1 MRRKKI
7 NLLMILLVLL
17 VLISASS
24 ANAKGNATS
33 SVSNSSTSIKYAAEG
48 KGNSATKSY
57 KSSNIKIRFNGGSYE
72 GFCID
77 PNRHLSASLNCGPL
91 QSDGGLIYLVEQLH
105 SGAYDH
111 LTMQLAF
118 RMYAVYTNMNKAVN
132 NELSAAIV
140 RYLQVKM
147 GDQAVIQSYGSDPSN
162 FLWGDSRID
171 TAYQLAYDAHMGHN
185 FLPDGAETTGQAS
198 MLTFNKV
205 SSTDTTVT
213 YRVTSTS
220 SMDADKVSF
229 QCIDCSFV
237 SEPVWTGTSALLEV
251 TTTTENC
258 QFQIEAKYPS
268 SGLYACSGY
277 GENTQTILIDVQ
289 LQDEEGLA
297 TQVFEG
303 GLDSC
308 TNGEDCCT
316 LDPITPGYME
326 GNINNCCTDDTHS
339 EASEYDLNDL
349 FCYSDELKVDHA
361 YPKCNSD
368 YYLNTDAALNDYCE
382 MYCTER
388 ISVDLPGA
396 ITATS
401 GRYFTLTTTQQ
412 GTKSPYIEGYKRCR
426 ILVHYDEWIDD
437 YETAVEGQVDA
448 YNNYQ
453 QIEAEHIMY
462 EEAAKTEQTVS
473 GTINLSVSCR
483 QTHEECVE
491 GYDSYGR
498 WDSCVDTTTVVD
510 CEDSVSDTFDYSYT
524 KYRFPIT
531 SKNYYRVEMND
542 SAHNPDS
549 NIYNSIEIIPWDTQ
563 RVTHAS
569 HSTYDLS
576 SEINEANSKL
586 ESLKSS
592 CCSGNGITSASRG
605 SLPDEGAGYPN
616 EDVPSVR
623 DQLGQQAENAN
634 SSFNA
639 SSDTAKKLEEDL
651 YKCDNYFIEFEGAD
665 AEANYNLDVSM
676 DFYYTQVYLDDY
688 GEKVLDA
695 NYVDWSDEGC
705 TIDGPITTPD
715 HEISAPNYSSDYGTG
730 NEIMN
735 DFKNSDLEFQDSTT
749 GYRNYLDETY
759 EADKKFTH
767 DAKYHGVCQWEEE
780 QNQVNTLVPSGE
792 ASESTSEMNFTEHGR
807 EYRVYLTTFDGTYE
821 THWNIS
827 GLGSDGKFDDYFL
840 ENGTTC
846 AAENPADTS
855 MFTCK
860 LHVEHEVVLTGY
872 CNGTLGT
879 DTTTDPEDCDPL
891 EEGYNLFTF
900 KIVDPVNLFPSGT
913 TVTEDGETK
922 EIAYNWTSTA
932 AGQQVMDEIQSTAA
946 DDETFSPSNLT
957 YSFTVTPSDMQHI
970 KNYNDQQDE
979 EGGYSDFELNCSC
992 PRNGDGTY
1000 AGPCVQCKSTFLEN
1014 LANGIVRYDGANH
1027 QVTGWSNPS
1036 DSIQGIRN
1044 KNNW

>member
-17 VLISASS
+17 IAASVGNV
-24 ANAKGNATS
+24 NAKNNATS
-33 SVSNSSTSIKYAAEG
+33 SVTNRSPGIRYAAEG
-48 KGNSATKSY
+48 KGKSATKTYRDSV
-57 KSSNIKIRFNGGSYE
+57 IKIRFNGKSYD
-72 GFCID
+72 GYCID
-77 PNRHLSASLNCGPL
+77 PKYHLSASMNCGPM
-91 QSDGGLIYLVEQLH
+91 QSDSGIIYLVQEMRTGAH
-105 SGAYDH
+105 SHAVMH
-111 LTMQLAF
+111 LAF
-118 RMYAVYTNMNKAVN
+118 RMYAVYTSMNKAVN
-132 NELSAAIV
+132 NEMSAAIV

-147 GDQAVIQSYGSDPSN
+147 GDQAVIQEFGSDPNN
-162 FLWGDSRID
+162 FLWGTTAEGQNTID
-171 TAYQLAYDAHMGHN
+171 EAYRLAEAARNYNVA
-185 FLPDGAETTGQAS
+185 PDGTDTSGQAT

-205 SSTDTTVT
+205 GSTDTTVT
-213 YRVTSTS
+213 YRVTSPSTI
-220 SMDADKVSF
+220 DASKMKFTCV
-229 QCIDCSFV
+229 DCSFV

-258 QFQIEAKYPS
+258 QFQIEAEYPS
-268 SGLYACSGY
+268 SGLYACTGY

-289 LQDEEGLA
+289 VESESGLSK
-297 TQVFEG
+297 QVFEG
-303 GLDSC
+303 ALDSC

-426 ILVHYDEWIDD
+426 ILVHYDEWESD
-437 YETAVEGQVDA
+437 YGDAVQSQVDA
-448 YNNYQ
+448 YNDYQ
-453 QIEAEHIMY
+453 YNKAY
-462 EEAAKTEQTVS
+462 ELTYKDAIDNVKTGQQSPS
-473 GTINLSVSCR
+473 GISC
-483 QTHEECVE
+483 
-491 GYDSYGR
+491 
-498 WDSCVDTTTVVD
+498 SC
-510 CEDSVSDTFDYSYT
+510 SYSYT
-524 KYRFPIT
+524 EPCQKYHTDGTPYIGTCTVNATDRKSGSCNVTYDRYEFTKFYDYYGVKIDERYENSSLSGVYDRYEIVNDPNAKGRTTHSAWVADNIDT
-531 SKNYYRVEMND
+531 SSCDSTVSSMETWSGNCTYSCSRPTPSEAENNREDVDGTYNYYVN
-542 SAHNPDS
+542 SAN
-549 NIYNSIEIIPWDTQ
+549 
-563 RVTHAS
+563 A
-569 HSTYDLS
+569 
-576 SEINEANSKL
+576 
-586 ESLKSS
+586 
-592 CCSGNGITSASRG
+592 
-605 SLPDEGAGYPN
+605 
-616 EDVPSVR
+616 
-623 DQLGQQAENAN
+623 AN

-639 SSDTAKKLEEDL
+639 ASDTAKKLEEDL
-651 YKCDNYFIEFEGAD
+651 YKCDNYFTEFEGAD

-688 GEKVLDA
+688 GEKILDA

-705 TIDGPITTPD
+705 TIDGPITSPD

-730 NEIMN
+730 TSTMN
-735 DFKNSDLEFQDSTT
+735 DFKNSTLDYHNSST
-749 GYRNYLDETY
+749 GYQNYIDETF
-759 EADKKFTH
+759 EADRLFTH

-891 EEGYNLFTF
+891 KEGYNLFTF

-932 AGQQVMDEIQSTAA
+932 AGQQVMDEIQNTAA